1 MFLFL
6 AAIFSLFLPWVPPW
20 ISTFHC
26 SSKHLWWYKVRSP
39 VFNKVVW
46 IRPHPLMFWY
56 ILSHRELEVI
66 IISDCWPGTNASRLL
81 LFIKTWTQGFSKIN
95 EQIITI
101 CITTELAWVHIENLS
116 VWDKTIFLTSTCT
129 VYECWWT
136 LFSLYWFYSETL
148 ICDCIIIRSDHCR
161 IKFCSF

>member
-1 MFLFL
+1 MWIMHCIWYNLFLFL
-6 AAIFSLFLPWVPPW
+6 PAIFSLFLPWVPPW

-66 IISDCWPGTNASRLL
+66 IISDCWPGTNASRWL
-81 LFIKTWTQGFSKIN
+81 LFMKWWTQGFSKIN
-95 EQIITI
+95 EQIITKTHYNMYHYRI
-101 CITTELAWVHIENLS
+101 SMSSYRES
-116 VWDKTIFLTSTCT
+116 VS
-129 VYECWWT
+129 VG
-136 LFSLYWFYSETL
+136 
-148 ICDCIIIRSDHCR
+148 
-161 IKFCSF
+161 

>member
-1 MFLFL
+1 MYVNLFIAFGYNLFLFL

-101 CITTELAWVHIENLS
+101 CITTELAWDHIENLS
-116 VWDKTIFLTSTCT
+116 VWDKTIFLTSTCIRMLMNI
-129 VYECWWT
+129 VFIVLI
-136 LFSLYWFYSETL
+136 LFWNSNLWL
-148 ICDCIIIRSDHCR
+148 CHN
-161 IKFCSF
+161 

>member
-1 MFLFL
+1 MLVIKSFRKPIVIIMIMVCELCIAFGYNLFLFL

-39 VFNKVVW
+39 VFSKVVW

-95 EQIITI
+95 EQIITKTHYNMYHYRI
-101 CITTELAWVHIENLS
+101 SMSSYRES
-116 VWDKTIFLTSTCT
+116 VS
-129 VYECWWT
+129 VG
-136 LFSLYWFYSETL
+136 
-148 ICDCIIIRSDHCR
+148 
-161 IKFCSF
+161 